1 MELNNKIKVSG
12 WERGSKYQKHYNS
25 SSSDFLVI
33 DAAVLYLEDKSEW
46 HYPIGRITYHNKDNE
61 FWGTIMFPYTRK
73 NAYSIRGKTVEAVML
88 KLNIFLFEYDYDIKK
103 PL

>member
-1 MELNNKIKVSG
+1 
-12 WERGSKYQKHYNS
+12 
-25 SSSDFLVI
+25 
-33 DAAVLYLEDKSEW
+33 
-46 HYPIGRITYHNKDNE
+46 
-61 FWGTIMFPYTRK
+61 MFPYTRK